1 MWHSVFLKRGV
12 MGPEASEG
20 LWLPGGPA
28 NPELSGPEP
37 PCPQPLPVQ
46 LALVDEIGAWGGPLR
61 VGPELTWAEGC
72 PPGSL

>member
-1 MWHSVFLKRGV
+1 

-28 NPELSGPEP
+28 NHELPGPDP
-37 PCPQPLPVQ
+37 LCPQPLPVQ

-61 VGPELTWAEGC
+61 VGPELT
-72 PPGSL
+72 